1 MMLIS
6 YNKTHELK
14 LNIIQ
19 VSFQI
24 LKNRMKTLQKLTNKK
39 IQMMIYLGKKHR
51 QKSKYLQ
58 QFIKNY

>member
-1 MMLIS
+1 MLIS

-39 IQMMIYLGKKHR
+39 IQMMIYLGKKNR
-51 QKSKYLQ
+51 QKSNYLQ

>member
-1 MMLIS
+1 MLIS
-6 YNKTHELK
+6 YNKTHKLK

-39 IQMMIYLGKKHR
+39 IQMMIYLGKKNR
-51 QKSKYLQ
+51 QKSNYLQ